1 MKKQALFVLIFC
13 FMTVILCPPVY
24 SQSAFPSQSQEKD
37 RYETS
42 GTLILADLII
52 MRPLGIA
59 ACAIGAAGVIISLPF
74 VAFTGGLETVVDQ
87 LLTKPGNFTFER
99 RLGDF
104 GFTEQN

>member
-1 MKKQALFVLIFC
+1 MKKQTLFVLLFC
-13 FMTVILCPPVY
+13 FITVMFCPPVY
-24 SQSAFPSQSQEKD
+24 SQSAFPSQPQEKD
-37 RYETS
+37 RYEPS
-42 GTLILADLII
+42 GTLIMTDLII
-52 MRPLGIA
+52 MRPLGIV